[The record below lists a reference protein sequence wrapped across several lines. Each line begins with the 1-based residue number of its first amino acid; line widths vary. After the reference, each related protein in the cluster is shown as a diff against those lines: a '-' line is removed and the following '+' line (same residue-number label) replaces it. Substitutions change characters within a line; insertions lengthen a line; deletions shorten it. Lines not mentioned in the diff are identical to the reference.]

1 MTAAELTAPERQ
13 AGPSGLSNQ
22 SNDAPQRDR
31 GRIWAMLNPDRAWRD
46 STPWTSAFSQV
57 VLIAI
62 ASVLYFLVRGLTKD
76 QAAVAFQNARTI
88 VEFEES
94 LRLDLEVRAQALILD
109 SDWLIAFFNW
119 VYMFLHW
126 PLIIAALGYT
136 FLRNRPIY
144 VLYRD
149 AIMVSGLIGLLFFA
163 FFPVAPPR
171 LFDTS
176 VFFDSVAELSQT
188 YKILQ
193 PKSIVNQFAALP
205 SFHVGWNILAGYALL
220 CSASRWSVRLFAVLS
235 PALMTLAVVFT
246 ANHWVVDVFAGSA
259 IALVALTAARC
270 LRRRTQSS
278 GEPTPHLA

>member
-1 MTAAELTAPERQ
+1 MF
-13 AGPSGLSNQ
+13 
-22 SNDAPQRDR
+22 
-31 GRIWAMLNPDRAWRD
+31 NPHRAWRD
-46 STPWTSAFSQV
+46 STPWTSAFSQF

-62 ASVLYFLVRGLTKD
+62 ASLLYFLVRGLTKD

-94 LRLDLEVRAQALILD
+94 LRLDLEAQAQALILD

-136 FLRNRPIY
+136 FLRERTVY
-144 VLYRD
+144 VHYRD
-149 AIMVSGLIGLLFFA
+149 AIMVSGLIGLAFFA

-176 VFFDSVAELSQT
+176 LFFDSVAELSQT
-188 YKILQ
+188 YKFLQ

-205 SFHVGWNILAGYALL
+205 SFHVGWNILAGYALF
-220 CSASRWSVRLFAVLS
+220 CSARHRSVRLFAVIS
-235 PALMTLAVVFT
+235 PTLMTLAVVFT
-246 ANHWVVDVFAGSA
+246 ANHWVVDVFAGTA
-259 IALVALTAARC
+259 IALVSLCTARAIRN
-270 LRRRTQSS
+270 RTQS
-278 GEPTPHLA
+278 PVDTTPHLA

>member
-1 MTAAELTAPERQ
+1 
-13 AGPSGLSNQ
+13 
-22 SNDAPQRDR
+22 
-31 GRIWAMLNPDRAWRD
+31 MLNPDRAWRD